1 MIDAEILKQNIWNK
15 ITGESITKKELAE
28 LLRPIL
34 LILGKNTEEK
44 NRFLAEARQL
54 YATILDTQG
63 KKHDTAYQALEKK
76 LDTLFVS
83 EKMKGIEENVNKLLK
98 SVELKASKL
107 KDGYTPKKG
116 KDFFDGERGADGSP
130 DTPAQVREK
139 LKQAGIDAEA
149 IEGLED
155 LITKEVKKIMGNV
168 RFGRGGGNM
177 AAAAPINLLQ
187 SIDIS
192 SQMDGF
198 KKTFVGLPTARFYP
212 VVYSSQ
218 APFTLHPNVHYSIGN
233 RTITLNNTVEAPTS
247 GTNQFLI
254 VEFIK

>member
-1 MIDAEILKQNIWNK
+1 MNEDEIVLKSENNAFVKRVLEVLVAKDKKQDATLTSLQQAVQQLMTK
-15 ITGESITKKELAE
+15 IESKFDIKLTELRKEVD
-28 LLRPIL
+28 
-34 LILGKNTEEK
+34 G
-44 NRFLAEARQL
+44 
-54 YATILDTQG
+54 
-63 KKHDTAYQALEKK
+63 
-76 LDTLFVS
+76 LFVS
-83 EKMKGIEENVNKLLK
+83 DRVKKMESEHNDRMSKVRDGRDGKSIKG
-98 SVELKASKL
+98 
-107 KDGYTPKKG
+107 D
-116 KDFFDGERGADGSP
+116 RGDRGNDGSP
-130 DTPAQVREK
+130 DTPVQVREK

-168 RFGRGGGNM
+168 RFGRGGIMTPQNTL
-177 AAAAPINLLQ
+177 IQ

-218 APFTLHPNVHYSIGN
+218 APFTLHPNVHYAIGN
-233 RTITLNNTVEAPTS
+233 RSITLNNTVEAPTS

-254 VEFIK
+254 VTFIK